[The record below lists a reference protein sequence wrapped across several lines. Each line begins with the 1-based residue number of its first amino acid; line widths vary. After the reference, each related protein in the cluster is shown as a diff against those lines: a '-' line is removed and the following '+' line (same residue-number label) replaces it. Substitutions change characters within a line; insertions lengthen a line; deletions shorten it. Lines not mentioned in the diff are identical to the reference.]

1 MTNLNE
7 RPIFILGAHKSG
19 SSLVRS
25 LLDGHPELFVVP
37 FETHFFQRS
46 HYWVDYRLRRTR
58 PPRLPCRQTREE
70 LIGQVERYNSI
81 SDAMSDSNLV
91 NRFDMS
97 RFRQT
102 LTSDEQLPADRLFLN
117 YIDAIH
123 ASLLGHELPADLRI
137 VEKSVENAEFVLD
150 LQQMFPGAKFIHV
163 LRNPYANLVSLR
175 RHVGRRGYPFLGPSL
190 ASLNNSHYNLY
201 RNRRL
206 VDEYLILRYEEIIAE
221 PGRSMRQVAD
231 FLGIEYLDCLLEP
244 TSMNRSWSGNSS
256 RGIEFAG
263 ISSRNLDLWRDEI
276 NALEIHLINRLFE
289 FLLEEY
295 GYETLTAG
303 KSRFLPN
310 RGESVRIYLLNRLIP
325 FYS

>member
-37 FETHFFQRS
+37 FETHYFQKS
-46 HYWVDYRLRRTR
+46 HYWVDYRLRRAR
-58 PPRLPCRQTREE
+58 PPRLSSRQTREE

-81 SDAMSDSNLV
+81 SDSMSDSNLV
-91 NRFDMS
+91 NRFDMP
-97 RFRQT
+97 RFKQALAT
-102 LTSDEQLPADRLFLN
+102 DEQLPADRFFLN
-117 YIDAIH
+117 YISAVY
-123 ASLLGHELPADLRI
+123 ASLLGQELPADLRI

-150 LQQMFPGAKFIHV
+150 LQQMFPAAKFIHV

-175 RHVGRRGYPFLGPSL
+175 RHVGRAGYPFLGPSL
-190 ASLNNSHYNLY
+190 ASLNNSYYNLY

-206 VDEYLILRYEEIIAE
+206 VEEYLVLRYEDLVTE
-221 PGRSMRQVAD
+221 PESWMRQVAG

-263 ISSRNLDLWRDEI
+263 ISPRNLDLWREEI
-276 NALEIHLINRLFE
+276 NSLEIDLVNRLFG
-289 FLLEEY
+289 FLLEQY
-295 GYETLTAG
+295 RYETITTRR
-303 KSRFLPN
+303 SRFLPN
-310 RGESVRIYLLNRLIP
+310 RAESVRIYLLNRLIP
-325 FYS
+325 FFM

>member
-46 HYWVDYRLRRTR
+46 HYWVDYRLRRAR
-58 PPRLPCRQTREE
+58 PPRLSNRQAREE
-70 LIGQVERYNSI
+70 LTGQVERYNSI

-91 NRFDMS
+91 NRFDMP

-102 LTSDEQLPADRLFLN
+102 FSLDDQLPADRLFLN
-117 YIDAIH
+117 YINAIH
-123 ASLLGHELPADLRI
+123 GSLLGQELPADLRI

-175 RHVGRRGYPFLGPSL
+175 RHVGRTGYPFLGPSL

-201 RNRRL
+201 RNHRL
-206 VDEYLILRYEEIIAE
+206 VDEYMILRYEDIVSE
-221 PGRSMRQVAD
+221 PERSMRQVAD
-231 FLGIEYLDCLLEP
+231 FLGIEFIDSLLEP
-244 TSMNRSWSGNSS
+244 TSMNRSWRGNSS
-256 RGIEFAG
+256 RGIEFTG
-263 ISSRNLDLWRDEI
+263 ISSRNLNLWREEI
-276 NALEIHLINRLFE
+276 NSLEIDLINRLFD
-289 FLLEEY
+289 FLLEQY
-295 GYETLTAG
+295 GYETIASRR
-303 KSRFLPN
+303 SRFLPTS
-310 RGESVRIYLLNRLIP
+310 GEGLRIYLLNRLIP
-325 FYS
+325 FYM